1 MADEEASASGTVA
14 TKPPTSSDRTGRVQ
28 VRQLRRQTTRECSKP
43 MLPPEERACFKCGK
57 PGHVARRCPN
67 EEKPKAGAIKAVSMS
82 DKGRVTKISGSL
94 FR

>member
-1 MADEEASASGTVA
+1 
-14 TKPPTSSDRTGRVQ
+14 
-28 VRQLRRQTTRECSKP
+28 

-82 DKGRVTKISGSL
+82 DKGCVTKISGGL
-94 FR
+94 FGMNDDQAREVDVFGFQEVKKGTGPV